1 MTEQQAAIDLA
12 NRLLDEPNSDP
23 DDDLRTLSRQLLR
36 RTEQVAVNPRAQ
48 ELFAALLDFLNQWK
62 NRGETTSLHEWHM
75 RMKESAERAEAVLNK
90 RDVA

>member
-1 MTEQQAAIDLA
+1 MATDLELEAIAARAVDALMSWHDEPGVCAAVRAAIMQSV
-12 NRLLDEPNSDP
+12 PTS
-23 DDDLRTLSRQLLR
+23 
-36 RTEQVAVNPRAQ
+36 NPRAQ

-90 RDVA
+90 TT